1 MKFPILLP
9 NIFDHP
15 FTYESSIDLKLGD
28 YVEVPFGKSKITGVV
43 WDEFEKKSNKTFKIK
58 KVLRKL
64 DVTPL
69 KKNKNIIISGDFN
82 VIPEEIDCHDHKKYE
97 NDALF
102 KIEIRKKFR
111 ELLNLGFTDVYRYIN
126 RNKQE
131 FTFWDYTSGSWQK
144 NNGLRIDHF
153 LVSNNIL
160 KNVQNIFINKKPRS
174 KIKPSDHTP
183 IELDIN

>member
-1 MKFPILLP
+1 M
-9 NIFDHP
+9 
-15 FTYESSIDLKLGD
+15 
-28 YVEVPFGKSKITGVV
+28 
-43 WDEFEKKSNKTFKIK
+43 
-58 KVLRKL
+58 
-64 DVTPL
+64 
-69 KKNKNIIISGDFN
+69 
-82 VIPEEIDCHDHKKYE
+82 IPEKIDVYDYKKYE

-131 FTFWDYTSGSWQK
+131 FTFWDYTSGSWQR

-183 IELDIN
+183 IELEIN